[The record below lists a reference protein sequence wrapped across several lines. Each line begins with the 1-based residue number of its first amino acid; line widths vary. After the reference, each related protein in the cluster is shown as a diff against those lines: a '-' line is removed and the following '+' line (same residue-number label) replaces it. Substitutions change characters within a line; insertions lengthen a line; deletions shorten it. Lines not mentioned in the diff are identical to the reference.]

1 MSAENTV
8 NDLLST
14 LEVQNVV
21 ASTGVGQELDLKSLD
36 MDLRGSD
43 FDPEQFPGLIYRP
56 DETEATCL
64 VFRSGNITCTGGG
77 SVAGVHET
85 INTTVD
91 RLRELGIQAETHTV
105 TVENIV
111 SGADLGETLNLNAV
125 AIGLGLETVEYEP
138 EQFPGLVH
146 RIDEPEVVAL
156 LFGSGKIVITGAKT
170 RDEPEAAP
178 EGVIRRLNDLSLLH

>member
-8 NDLLST
+8 NDPLST

-64 VFRSGNITCTGGG
+64 VFARAT
-77 SVAGVHET
+77 
-85 INTTVD
+85 
-91 RLRELGIQAETHTV
+91 
-105 TVENIV
+105 
-111 SGADLGETLNLNAV
+111 
-125 AIGLGLETVEYEP
+125 
-138 EQFPGLVH
+138 
-146 RIDEPEVVAL
+146 
-156 LFGSGKIVITGAKT
+156 
-170 RDEPEAAP
+170 
-178 EGVIRRLNDLSLLH
+178 